1 MGDFPILKR
10 NDLLKIKGCRN
21 PRVYFG
27 RFALNQNY
35 CMVYDPKRKSI
46 TESEVT
52 YAYDVLLTQI
62 KEVHRPTPDGIVQVW
77 PEEA

>member
-1 MGDFPILKR
+1 
-10 NDLLKIKGCRN
+10 
-21 PRVYFG
+21 
-27 RFALNQNY
+27 
-35 CMVYDPKRKSI
+35 MVYDPKRKSI